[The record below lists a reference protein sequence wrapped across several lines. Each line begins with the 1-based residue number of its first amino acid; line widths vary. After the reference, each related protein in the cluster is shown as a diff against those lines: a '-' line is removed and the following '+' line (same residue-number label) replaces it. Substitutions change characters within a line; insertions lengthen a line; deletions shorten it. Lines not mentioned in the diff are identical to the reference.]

1 MNPRPNFFRQRHPMR
16 TTFALITAVVLGG
29 LFVSSPAA
37 RGQGFTESDA
47 IFFGEVRK
55 ASGGQAFL
63 LQAGE
68 LKITFVNQTNA
79 ANRVTLTTSLQPTGN
94 GDHKPYSYALKVP
107 LAYLPEV
114 GRMQEYLSINSLSTK
129 FKVEQITIDGVPA
142 TLPDGSSD
150 FYVLNFASR
159 ANQYR
164 LDLLVAGESTSTAD
178 DGIPDWWKT
187 LYGMPL
193 NANNANEDPD
203 GDGWTNIE
211 EFLRGGNPNK
221 SNRDP
226 QLATGELF
234 VPESGQAGVYLQF
247 LDSDTPDTGIHIGVS
262 DINGSGFQFN
272 LDGEPLV
279 LGSSQNLTFAD
290 LKSGRLTVAHTN
302 RSARE
307 ASVTVQWNDGGD
319 VRSGD
324 VAVRALSPSTGD
336 GSESSLWLDGYDLP
350 ATGTRI
356 TTWPDRSGRG
366 RPAAQPTPEFQP
378 VAADRAADFST
389 IKSAH
394 LFFQD
399 ASLPAGDHTVL
410 AAYQAAVSS
419 DTPQTV
425 LSTNRGYLQVAP
437 TSQAISYPGAPVYQ
451 MDATAVRGYENTS
464 GEITTSIF
472 RRQSNV
478 MQNIFGLSYDG
489 EGSAVSGI
497 EPVLPTLG
505 AKRTA
510 VPSGDADPV
519 GETLFGRIQELLVFP
534 TALPE
539 QKLRGVND
547 YLQSKWSGA
556 VIWNFSTELKNV
568 TLTAGQGSNP
578 RIVRGGFGMDQLS
591 GGPGADIISGGGGD
605 DTLTGGAGNDTFIFG
620 AIDLGRDTITD
631 YDSAMDT
638 IDVSALFWGQKGDAR
653 QYISVRQES
662 NTVNGT
668 PTLDTV
674 LTVKKPDNSQIEI
687 VLRHKVITANQLIPL
702 IAEGHIRMGGLSIP
716 TDVQLTLAPGTPTT
730 PLAKSMQ
737 SSFKV
742 NVTRSGVGV
751 SAALD
756 VPVGFFQD
764 ESGARFVVDG
774 ASSSEGMRSVVSFAR
789 GETTKVLTV
798 HPVPD
803 LNAGGMSTMQVSV
816 LPNYKYSV
824 NGAAVSQTI
833 SDNSKVWLEV
843 VQPNAVVVSAQP
855 ARVLIHRDGGVT
867 TSLVVDLELGGTAVN
882 GVTMNTVPGSVTI
895 PAGQT
900 SFELNI
906 SARAAGVAAG
916 PKVALVKLTSRDRYL
931 LGNPHEGLVYI
942 GNSAQETEG
951 AGFERWLAA
960 VTGGNIPNLQTLA
973 LSPAV
978 MQDYVRAYAMGLT
991 SLDELKKHR
1000 VNFNLV
1006 NKRPEFSN
1014 LGLLNAAD
1022 LRWKMQASSDSL
1034 LWSDVSST
1042 FTQVQDAGSVRLV
1055 GPPKTDAE
1063 KKKYY
1068 RFSMTVDP
1076 GQSVDTS
1083 IAAIAQATRY
1093 GMRGNASWTTDQETG
1108 DLVSSGSKT
1117 GETSLLLVEINGPKS
1132 LDFEMAIPG
1141 AGTTDSLAF
1150 YVDGILQTKTT
1161 GASTRVQR
1169 SFTTP
1174 GTYLLMWEF
1183 KRGSGNAL
1191 IRNFVQ

>member
-1 MNPRPNFFRQRHPMR
+1 MNLRTNFLRQPYPMR
-16 TTFALITAVVLGG
+16 TTFALITAALLGG
-29 LFVSSPAA
+29 LFVFSPAA
-37 RGQGFTESDA
+37 RAQGFTESDA
-47 IFFGEVRK
+47 VFFGEVRK

-63 LQAGE
+63 LQSGE

-79 ANRVTLTTSLQPTGN
+79 TNRVTLTTNLQPTGN

-107 LAYLPEV
+107 LAYLPEA
-114 GRMQEYLSINSLSTK
+114 GRMQEFLSINTLATK

-159 ANQYR
+159 ASQYR
-164 LDLLVAGESTSTAD
+164 LDLLVAGESNSTAN
-178 DGIPDWWKT
+178 DGIPDWWKN
-187 LYGMPL
+187 LYGLPL
-193 NANNANEDPD
+193 NANNANADPD
-203 GDGWTNIE
+203 GDGWTNLE

-234 VPESGQAGVYLQF
+234 VPESGEAGVYMQF
-247 LDSDTPDTGIHIGVS
+247 LDSDTPDTGIHVELS

-272 LDGEPLV
+272 FDGAPLAP
-279 LGSSQNLTFAD
+279 SASQNLTFAD

-307 ASVTVQWNDGGD
+307 ASVSVQWNDGGE
-319 VRSGD
+319 VRSGE

-336 GSESSLWLDGYDLP
+336 GGESSLWLDGYDLP

-366 RPAAQPTPEFQP
+366 RPAAQPTLEFQP
-378 VAADRAADFST
+378 VAANHAADFST
-389 IKSAH
+389 TKSAH

-399 ASLPAGDHTVL
+399 TSLPAGDHTVL

-425 LSTNRGYLQVAP
+425 LSTNRGYLQVAA

-451 MDATAVRGYENTS
+451 MDATAVRGYESTG

-472 RRQSNV
+472 RRQSSV
-478 MQNIFGLSYDG
+478 IQNIFGLSYDG
-489 EGSAVSGI
+489 EGSVVSGI

-505 AKRTA
+505 ARRSA
-510 VPSGDADPV
+510 VPSDADPV
-519 GETLFGRIQELLVFP
+519 DETLYGRIQELLVFP
-534 TALPE
+534 TSLPE
-539 QKLRGVND
+539 QKLRAVND

-568 TLTAGQGSNP
+568 TLTAGQGTNP
-578 RIVRGGFGMDQLS
+578 RIVRGGFGVDQLS
-591 GGPGADIISGGGGD
+591 GGPGDDIISGGGGD
-605 DTLTGGAGNDTFIFG
+605 DTLTGGAGGDTFIFG

-631 YDSAMDT
+631 FDSATDT

-662 NTVNGT
+662 NTINGT
-668 PTLDTV
+668 PSLDTV
-674 LTVKKPDNSQIEI
+674 LIVKKPDNSQLEI
-687 VLRHKVITANQLIPL
+687 VLRQKVITANQLIPL

-716 TDVQLTLAPGTPTT
+716 TDVQLTLASGTPTT
-730 PLAKSMQ
+730 PLAKSLEG
-737 SSFKV
+737 SFKV

-751 SAALD
+751 PAALD

-764 ESGARFVVDG
+764 GSGARFVVDG
-774 ASSSEGMRSVVSFAR
+774 ATSSEGMRSVVSFAR
-789 GETTKVLTV
+789 GETSKTLTV

-803 LNAGGMSTMQVSV
+803 LNANGVSTLQVSV

-824 NGAAVSQTI
+824 NGASVSQMI

-843 VQPNAVVVSAQP
+843 VQPNAVAQSAQP
-855 ARVLIHRDGGVT
+855 ARVLVHRNGSVAK
-867 TSLVVDLELGGTAVN
+867 SLVVDLQLGGTAVN
-882 GVTMNTVPGSVTI
+882 GVTMTTLPGSVTI

-900 SFELNI
+900 SFELKI
-906 SARAAGVAAG
+906 SARAAGVTAG
-916 PKVALVKLTSRDRYL
+916 PKVALIKLVSRDRYL
-931 LGNPHEGLVYI
+931 LGNSHEGLVYI
-942 GNSAQETEG
+942 GNAAQETEG

-960 VTGGNIPNLQTLA
+960 VTGGSIQNLQTLA
-973 LSPAV
+973 LSPAI
-978 MQDYVRAYAMGLT
+978 MQDYVRAYSMGLS

-1000 VNFNLV
+1000 MNFNLV

-1022 LRWKMQASSDSL
+1022 LRWKVQASPDRL
-1034 LWSDVSST
+1034 LWSDVSTT
-1042 FTQVQDAGSVRLV
+1042 FAQVQDAGSIRLV
-1055 GPPKTDAE
+1055 GPSKTDTE

-1068 RFSMTVDP
+1068 RLSMTVDP

-1083 IAAIAQATRY
+1083 IANIARATRY
-1093 GMRGNASWTTDQETG
+1093 GMRGNASWVTDQETG

-1117 GETSLLLVEINGPKS
+1117 GETSLLLVEIKGPRS
-1132 LDFEMAIPG
+1132 IDFEMAIPG
-1141 AGTTDSLAF
+1141 ASTKDSLAF

-1183 KRGSGNAL
+1183 KRGSGNAS